1 MCSTENEKLLNFES
15 SVLKVTERNCWS
27 VVISL
32 LRLECV
38 KKGYSILQTLHLTC
52 RRILDINDYCIQCVA
67 VNAAVYRNTYNVV
80 SFKFNEILVFSL
92 LSIAI
97 LTDLRVHWSF
107 YTNCVHL
114 EIHILDFHLFFI
126 EGHLWLD
133 MEFVFIRCWK
143 ELNVFSVHI
152 PWLFY
157 FQLCIVTKF
166 KLVEFYD
173 NQLLLFNCGIVVH
186 ELGCK
191 IIENQEILS
200 WLDVEDMLMY
210 VWLICINLHKTLMCH
225 WSVGLT
231 ILQAFIKTW
240 W

>member
-97 LTDLRVHWSF
+97 FDWFTCSLKLLHKLCSSWNPDIGFPSVFHRRAFMTWYGIRFHKVLKRAK
-107 YTNCVHL
+107 CVQCSYSMIVL
-114 EIHILDFHLFFI
+114 
-126 EGHLWLD
+126 
-133 MEFVFIRCWK
+133 
-143 ELNVFSVHI
+143 FSVV
-152 PWLFY
+152 Y
-157 FQLCIVTKF
+157 C
-166 KLVEFYD
+166 
-173 NQLLLFNCGIVVH
+173 N
-186 ELGCK
+186 K
-191 IIENQEILS
+191 IQTCRILWQS
-200 WLDVEDMLMY
+200 
-210 VWLICINLHKTLMCH
+210 TL
-225 WSVGLT
+225 
-231 ILQAFIKTW
+231 AF
-240 W
+240 